1 MSKALKARE
10 IEERLRA
17 HDHRFEFYSKRG
29 KGSHF
34 MIVHP
39 DVNGQKASMPCPSHS
54 GKTVSIGV
62 LMSIIRR
69 FNLPRDIFD

>member
-1 MSKALKARE
+1 MSKALRARE
-10 IEERLRA
+10 VCDRLREY
-17 HDHRFEFYSKRG
+17 DWRFEFHLGRG

-34 MIVHP
+34 MISHP
-39 DVNGQKASMPCPSHS
+39 DINGRRESAPCPSHS

-62 LMSIIRR
+62 LHVLIRR